1 MKLAILGCGY
11 VANMYR
17 LTLPMHPELE
27 LVGVFDKERSR
38 SENMARLT
46 ESICYSDI
54 DAMLNDNSVEMVL
67 NFTNPLAHYET
78 TRACLKAGKH
88 VYTEKPLAMDLDH
101 AQALVEL
108 AKKRGLMLSSAPCTL
123 MNEVAQTL
131 WKAVN
136 DKVIGEVRLVY
147 AEMED
152 GMVTHA
158 PVSTWINEAG
168 TAWPAVNEF
177 ETGCTIEHAGYVMSW
192 LVAIFGPAE
201 SVTAFS
207 DILIKNKI
215 PNQAIAPTAD
225 FSVGCIKFV
234 NGVVVRMT
242 NGIYAE
248 HDHQLRIFGDQG
260 VLSVKDPRSDD
271 SSIGLQKYHT
281 IRRKRFLSPLSKK
294 LKLCS
299 SPGQKKITK
308 YRGSQTRD
316 FCRAIADMAL
326 AKKEGRESYIGADF
340 SLHITELTLACQ
352 FASDLAK
359 QGKMPYKMTTTFDAM
374 EPLVWTK

>member
-54 DAMLNDNSVEMVL
+54 DTMLNDTSVEMVL
-67 NFTNPLAHYET
+67 NFTNPQAHYET
-78 TRACLKAGKH
+78 TRSCLDAGTH
-88 VYTEKPLAMDLDH
+88 VYTEKPLAMDLGDAH
-101 AQALVEL
+101 ALVEL

-136 DKVIGEVRLVY
+136 DKVVGDVRLVY

-177 ETGCTIEHAGYVMSW
+177 ETGCTTEHAGYVMSW
-192 LVAIFGPAE
+192 LAAILGPAE

-207 DILIKNKI
+207 DTLIENKI
-215 PNQAIAPTAD
+215 SGQIIAPADD
-225 FSVGCIKFV
+225 FSVACIKFA

-248 HDHQLRIFGDQG
+248 HDHQLRVFGDEG

-294 LKLCS
+294 LTLCS
-299 SPGQKKITK
+299 SPSQKKITK

-326 AKKEGRESYIGADF
+326 AIKEGRDPYIGANF

-359 QGKMPYKMTTTFDAM
+359 QGKMPYKMTTTFETM
-374 EPLVWTK
+374 EPLVWAK